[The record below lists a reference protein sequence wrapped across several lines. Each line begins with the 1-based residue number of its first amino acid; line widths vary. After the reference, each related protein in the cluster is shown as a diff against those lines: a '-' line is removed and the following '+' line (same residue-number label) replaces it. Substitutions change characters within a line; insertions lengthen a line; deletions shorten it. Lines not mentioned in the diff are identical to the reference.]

1 MRQRTIATATILFFF
16 LLGGAC
22 ASAQVSEK
30 FLFPGKK
37 RKVQEKQE
45 QPVQTQPLRDST
57 LSSTAQDG
65 MTAIEDTPV
74 MDEED
79 DDSFFSGGSDVV
91 NLALILPLG
100 ASSDKPSSNFL
111 EMYAGTLLAL
121 RDLGNAGLKI
131 NLQTFDSAQDPR
143 PEVDFES
150 FDVILGPVSYNDIS
164 SALENCGRKLL
175 ISPLDPKVAQLSED
189 GGNVIQTPVPWTGQI
204 DELVDWVSE
213 ELLPMEEVILLGDGS
228 APKEGSRCEY
238 LLNRLQDK
246 RIRYRSIKAAS
257 ELERHGFAKYK
268 VLIASDDE
276 AFITRAVKG
285 LGIASEQGADITLY
299 STSTVRNCVGPDI
312 LDLYNLNT
320 RLTAA
325 YFIDYDSPKV
335 KDFVLSY
342 RALYASEPSSFAFQ
356 GYDAAKYFVTAFSQ
370 YGRRWYRKLPLYK
383 ARGLQAD
390 FQFERGVADG
400 KVNTAVRRVVYNK
413 DLSTTLL

>member
-37 RKVQEKQE
+37 RKTQEKQE
-45 QPVQTQPLRDST
+45 QPVRQEPYRDST
-57 LSSTAQDG
+57 AASQSSFTVTENA
-65 MTAIEDTPV
+65 PV
-74 MDEED
+74 LDEEED
-79 DDSFFSGGSDVV
+79 DDAFFSGGSDVV

-111 EMYAGTLLAL
+111 EMYAGALLAL
-121 RDLGNAGLKI
+121 RDLGNAGINI
-131 NLQTFDSAQDPR
+131 NLQTFDSAQNPK
-143 PEVDFES
+143 PEVDYES
-150 FDVILGPVSYNDIS
+150 FDVILGPVSYNDIAD
-164 SALENCGRKLL
+164 ALESCGRKLL
-175 ISPLDPKVAQLSED
+175 VSPLDPKAAQFSENE
-189 GGNVIQTPVPWTGQI
+189 GNVIQTPVPWAEQI
-204 DELVDWVSE
+204 DELVDWVAE
-213 ELLPMEEVILLGDGS
+213 ELLPMEEVILLGDGA

-238 LLNRLQDK
+238 LISRLQDK
-246 RIRYRSIKAAS
+246 RIRYRNIKSAS
-257 ELERHGFAKYK
+257 ELELHGFAKYK

-285 LGIASEQGADITLY
+285 LGIASEQGAGITLY

-342 RALYASEPSSFAFQ
+342 RALYSSEPSSFAFQ

-370 YGRRWYRKLPLYK
+370 YGRRWYRKLPLYR